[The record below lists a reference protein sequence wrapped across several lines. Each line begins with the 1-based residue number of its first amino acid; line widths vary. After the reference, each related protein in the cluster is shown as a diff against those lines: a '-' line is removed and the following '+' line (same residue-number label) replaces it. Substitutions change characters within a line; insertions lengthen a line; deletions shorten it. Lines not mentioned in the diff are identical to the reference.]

1 MASQFLNG
9 PFLWKVLLLP
19 FLSWHQLIAS
29 SSLLS
34 SSSDSASLLSST
46 PNLKP
51 SSTIS
56 IKIVG
61 EPVSVWSASET
72 MNHCD
77 NGQIDVPDIPARAF
91 LGNNDSVV
99 RINIG
104 AVGYHEMH
112 GSTVLNQTRSCS
124 MAWNAT
130 FDPDPSMFAG
140 NEFLDSTRRFEN
152 GTVVA
157 LVHTGKYENVI
168 GFIWA
173 LCLSNVCYA
182 KSDV

>member
-1 MASQFLNG
+1 M
-9 PFLWKVLLLP
+9 
-19 FLSWHQLIAS
+19 
-29 SSLLS
+29 
-34 SSSDSASLLSST
+34 
-46 PNLKP
+46 
-51 SSTIS
+51 
-56 IKIVG
+56 G

-72 MNHCD
+72 MKHCD

-99 RINIG
+99 RINVG

-140 NEFLDSTRRFEN
+140 NEFLDSTLRFEN

-157 LVHTGKYENVI
+157 LVHTGEYDNEFGSI
-168 GFIWA
+168 
-173 LCLSNVCYA
+173 CLFCEIKCLLLGN
-182 KSDV
+182 